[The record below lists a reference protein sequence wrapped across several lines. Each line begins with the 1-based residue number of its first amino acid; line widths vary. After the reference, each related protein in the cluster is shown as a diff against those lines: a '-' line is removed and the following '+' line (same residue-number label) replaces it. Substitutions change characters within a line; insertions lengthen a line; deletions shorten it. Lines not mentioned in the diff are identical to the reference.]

1 MARVLSFGGSG
12 IGALGGG
19 GFGLRLIGRVSIG
32 LLPARTGLTLGSV
45 VALGLGGIDVTC
57 SLGFLGDKRLIGL
70 GGAGGSLGL
79 GDDAYDLFLAY
90 GIGKNG
96 VLRWLFLVR
105 SFFSRLARRLGR
117 SLGGLAG
124 SFLDGSGVRFV
135 GGLASCL
142 ARTRARLGLG
152 GIGGIGGFCSFG
164 VLLGGTTAAA
174 GLGLLFRG
182 ACLGAFFL
190 DGLFP
195 CARALGL
202 FGAFLFGG
210 GLIGLACSHII
221 GGSGARILGAL
232 ARGFARAGFRRGGS
246 LGRLVAG
253 FLGSGS

>member
-12 IGALGGG
+12 IGALGCG
-19 GFGLRLIGRVSIG
+19 GFGLRLIGRVVIG
-32 LLPARTGLTLGSV
+32 LLPARTGLTPGSV
-45 VALGLGGIDVTC
+45 VALGFGGLGITC

-70 GGAGGSLGL
+70 GGGYGSLGL

-96 VLRWLFLVR
+96 VLRWLILIGGLLA
-105 SFFSRLARRLGR
+105 RLAGRLGR

-135 GGLASCL
+135 DGLASCL
-142 ARTRARLGLG
+142 ARTRARLGL
-152 GIGGIGGFCSFG
+152 GGIGGFCSFG

-246 LGRLVAG
+246 IGRLVAG